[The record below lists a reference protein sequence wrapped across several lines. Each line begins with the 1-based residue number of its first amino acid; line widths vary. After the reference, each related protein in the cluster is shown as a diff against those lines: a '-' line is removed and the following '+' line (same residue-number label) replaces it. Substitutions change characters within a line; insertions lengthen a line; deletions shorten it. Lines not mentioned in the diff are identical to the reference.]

1 MEEENKNVEENVQ
14 PVETPVEI
22 SSVETPAEPVVEEVA
37 PVESTPAEAEPK
49 AEEVK
54 EEPKEESPVQKKK
67 SNKPLLIVILV
78 IFMAFIFGLG
88 FYLGKQ
94 LYEGKNCKCKCECEP
109 CNNEPTPEPVPEPVP
124 EPTPTDNTFDLANFD
139 PTKKIDGSSNIAY
152 GSNVSEVSSRF
163 VLKTEPPL
171 EIIGTKISDDK
182 KTVTVTV
189 NWDGLKEVYPTLNGK
204 TTSSYS
210 ISFDKNVR
218 AVYVNGWGQ
227 GWGQETIFYL
237 MEDGTVE
244 YTPVTTKVVEGLA
257 GSVESFSLKSYGAI
271 PGVEGVVILAMG
283 DEFPT
288 NSEYGGGMAILGI
301 KSTGD
306 FYDLSAKLGGT
317 DPYKYY

>member
-1 MEEENKNVEENVQ
+1 MEEENKNVEDNVQ

-22 SSVETPAEPVVEEVA
+22 SSVETSAEPVVEEVA
-37 PVESTPAEAEPK
+37 PVESTPAEAEPR

-109 CNNEPTPEPVPEPVP
+109 CNNEPTPEPVPEPA
-124 EPTPTDNTFDLANFD
+124 PTDNTFDLANFD
-139 PTKKIDGSSNIAY
+139 PTKIIDGNSNIAY
-152 GSNVSEVSSRF
+152 GSNVSEVSSSF

-288 NSEYGGGMAILGI
+288 NSEFGGGMAILGI
-301 KSTGD
+301 KSTGE